1 MMTHYQERFG
11 YRSFL
16 MTACCWALFGLL
28 GASSLRADPDPV
40 KRDASGF
47 DPVAQRDSSSD
58 IALLERL
65 SNAYSAIADEVQPS
79 VVSIKAM
86 TINEEVNDELKRMFG
101 DENLQPIPM
110 TGTGSGF
117 IIDDAGY
124 IVTNNHVVE
133 DAGRVQVTLQD
144 GRDFLAEVIGT
155 DKMTDIAVIKISADD
170 LKPCRLGDS
179 DAMRVGN
186 IVLAIGSPFK
196 FGNSVSQ
203 GIISAVG
210 RSNVDVKI
218 DYKGWLQTDAP
229 INPGNSG
236 GPLINTRAEVIGMS
250 VAIATESGGYQGV
263 GFAIPSNVIRRIAD
277 TLKRGKKVV
286 RGYLGVALRPVNRAV
301 AEAYGL
307 DAAYVAL
314 IQGIIDESE
323 DAPAVKAGMQPDDII
338 LKVDDRRVRDV
349 EDLQDLVAQMPPGTK
364 ARFNIWRH
372 KRSKVV
378 TVEIGKQPLNFSTQ
392 TSRFDPSSQDES
404 DTKEPGSISNS
415 EKPED
420 KIQSE
425 MGAEYVERLGIYAA
439 TLTPELRKRFRTRSE
454 VETGAI
460 ITLVDPLG
468 EGFAADLRRG
478 FVIQAVNDDE
488 IESIG
493 DLKRTLENLKDARSA
508 RMEVQ
513 DGRGVGRVVVRLR

>member
-1 MMTHYQERFG
+1 MMTQNRERFV
-11 YRSFL
+11 YRRFR
-16 MTACCWALFGLL
+16 AEVCCWALLGLL
-28 GASSLRADPDPV
+28 CASSLRADPDSV

-47 DPVAQRDSSSD
+47 DPTAQRDSSGD
-58 IALLERL
+58 VGLLERL
-65 SNAYSAIADEVQPS
+65 SNAYSAIAEEVQPS

-86 TINEEVNDELKRMFG
+86 TINEEVNDELRRMFG
-101 DENLQPIPM
+101 DEDLQPIPM

-179 DAMRVGN
+179 DVMRVGN

-196 FGNSVSQ
+196 FGNSVSH

-210 RSNVDVKI
+210 RTNVDVNI

-277 TLKRGKKVV
+277 TLKKGKKVV

-307 DAAYVAL
+307 DAAYGAL
-314 IQGIIDESE
+314 VQDIIDESE
-323 DAPAVKAGMQPDDII
+323 DSPAVKAGMKPDDII

-349 EDLQDLVAQMPPGTK
+349 EDLQDMVAQMPPGTK
-364 ARFNIWRH
+364 AQFNIWRQKH
-372 KRSKVV
+372 SKVV
-378 TVEIGKQPLNFSTQ
+378 TVEIGKQPPNFSTQ
-392 TSRFDPSSQDES
+392 ATRFDMSSDDES
-404 DTKEPGSISNS
+404 SSREPGDSDSG
-415 EKPED
+415 KPEQ
-420 KIQSE
+420 KVQIE
-425 MGAEYVERLGIYAA
+425 LGAEYLEQLGIYAA
-439 TLTPELRKRFRTRSE
+439 TLTPELRKRFRIRDE

-460 ITLVDPLG
+460 ITQVDPLG

-478 FVIQAVNDDE
+478 FVIQAINDDE
-488 IESIG
+488 IASIG
-493 DLKRTLENLKDARSA
+493 DLKHALDQLKDARSA

-513 DGRGVGRVVVRLR
+513 HGRGVGRVVVRLR

>member
-1 MMTHYQERFG
+1 MMTQNRERFV
-11 YRSFL
+11 YRRFL
-16 MTACCWALFGLL
+16 TAGCCWALL
-28 GASSLRADPDPV
+28 GVLSASSLRADPDPV
-40 KRDASGF
+40 SRDASGF
-47 DPVAQRDSSSD
+47 DRVARTDSSGD
-58 IALLERL
+58 IGLLERL
-65 SNAYSAIADEVQPS
+65 SNAYSAIAEEVQPS

-86 TINEEVNDELKRMFG
+86 TINEEVNDELRRMFG

-196 FGNSVSQ
+196 FGNSVSH

-210 RSNVDVKI
+210 RTNVDVNI

-277 TLKRGKKVV
+277 TLKKGKKVV

-307 DAAYVAL
+307 DAAYGAL
-314 IQGIIDESE
+314 IQDIIDESE
-323 DAPAVKAGMQPDDII
+323 DSPAVKAGMQPDDII

-349 EDLQDLVAQMPPGTK
+349 EDLQDLIAQMPPGTK
-364 ARFNIWRH
+364 ARFNIWRQNH
-372 KRSKVV
+372 SKMV
-378 TVEIGKQPLNFSTQ
+378 TVEIGKQPPNFSTQ
-392 TSRFDPSSQDES
+392 ASRFDTSTRDES
-404 DTKEPGSISNS
+404 SSKEPGESDSG
-415 EKPED
+415 KPEQ
-420 KIQSE
+420 KAQSE
-425 MGAEYVERLGIYAA
+425 LGAEYVDRLGIYAA
-439 TLTPELRKRFRTRSE
+439 TLTPELRKRFRIRDE
-454 VETGAI
+454 VEAGAI
-460 ITLVDPLG
+460 ITQVDPLG
-468 EGFAADLRRG
+468 EGFAAELRRG

-488 IESIG
+488 IASIG
-493 DLKRTLENLKDARSA
+493 DLKHALDQLKDARSA

-513 DGRGVGRVVVRLR
+513 HGRGIGRVVVRLR